1 MAFSVAGDLYFEIDG
16 QLHEIKRLLRQK
28 RGCPYDPAL
37 VKKALQAIVEGRFD
51 KLVEVPISDELQQLI
66 GACKFHSVD
75 DNIMG
80 EKFPLE
86 DDQPDYEYSLEVL
99 HLNKGLTTTEVLDEI
114 KKQGYEVASLRDL
127 LVYCAEHSKVGLDW
141 PLSALGSTWQN
152 VHGGQCCPFVWRD
165 RNGRRLD
172 FDWLESRW
180 INYYRFL
187 VRRKK
192 TVSDEETSPDELQQL
207 IGACGFGYV
216 EYNITTENFPLPDDQ
231 PDYEYSLEVLHFN
244 KRLHTTAVL
253 DEIKKQGYEV
263 ASLRDLLVY
272 CAEHQEVGLEWPLVA
287 LGSVWQD
294 LNGDRGC
301 PCVWSDGNGQH
312 LLTYLRW
319 FDGGWGDRSRFLVR
333 SKRQP

>member
-127 LVYCAEHSKVGLDW
+127 LVYCAEH
-141 PLSALGSTWQN
+141 
-152 VHGGQCCPFVWRD
+152 
-165 RNGRRLD
+165 
-172 FDWLESRW
+172 
-180 INYYRFL
+180 
-187 VRRKK
+187 
-192 TVSDEETSPDELQQL
+192 
-207 IGACGFGYV
+207 
-216 EYNITTENFPLPDDQ
+216 
-231 PDYEYSLEVLHFN
+231 
-244 KRLHTTAVL
+244 
-253 DEIKKQGYEV
+253 
-263 ASLRDLLVY
+263 
-272 CAEHQEVGLEWPLVA
+272 QEVGLEWPLVA